1 MFFNSQS
8 ICDIDE
14 QKMTFSQ
21 NHLAF
26 SLKRDHD
33 SDKKNSAK

>member
-1 MFFNSQS
+1 MFYNSQS
-8 ICDIDE
+8 KCDIDE
-14 QKMTFSQ
+14 QKRPFSQ

-33 SDKKNSAK
+33 SDKKNSAR

>member
-8 ICDIDE
+8 KCDINE
-14 QKMTFSQ
+14 QKLTFSQ